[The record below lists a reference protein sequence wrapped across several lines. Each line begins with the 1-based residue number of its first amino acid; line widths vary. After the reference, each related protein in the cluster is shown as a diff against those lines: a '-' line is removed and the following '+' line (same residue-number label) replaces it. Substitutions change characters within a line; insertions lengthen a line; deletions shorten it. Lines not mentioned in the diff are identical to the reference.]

1 MLSPESGWTQSAH
14 EGARDAGLACACESA
29 SQKPGLCVCVCVCVC
44 VASQNSSERGLCKVR
59 ARGGFP
65 RALKVRES
73 LRRGQHLM
81 QGAAEVKAWWPRL

>member
-44 VASQNSSERGLCKVR
+44 VCGLPE
-59 ARGGFP
+59 F
-65 RALKVRES
+65 
-73 LRRGQHLM
+73 Q
-81 QGAAEVKAWWPRL
+81 